1 MATNEPATATDAKPA
16 KPRGGGLA
24 KLLLIVLAFSAGAT
38 AGGFGAVIATGAL
51 GIGAGNAKGG
61 GHAEATAVSVA
72 GPVEYVELE
81 QPFTSNLADT
91 GRYLQVKLS
100 VSQSGGSGVTAAINQ
115 HKPAIVSAV
124 LGVLGEAGEA
134 DVATREAKD
143 RLRLRLKTVINDTLA
158 KSGGAGS
165 VSEVFFTSLVV
176 Q

>member
-1 MATNEPATATDAKPA
+1 MATTAPDIAAADAKP
-16 KPRGGGLA
+16 KKSRSGGLVKIMFIA
-24 KLLLIVLAFSAGAT
+24 LAFGAGAA

-51 GIGAGNAKGG
+51 GLGSGGKGG
-61 GHAEATAVSVA
+61 KHDEAVAAPVA
-72 GPVEYVELE
+72 GPVEYVELAE
-81 QPFTSNLADT
+81 PFTSNLADT

-100 VSQSGGSGVTAAINQ
+100 VAQGGGPALAAAMTQ

-143 RLRLRLKTVINDTLA
+143 RLRLRLKTVINETLV
-158 KSGGAGS
+158 KNGAAAG
-165 VSEVFFTSLVV
+165 VSDVFFTSLVV